1 MKKIYII
8 SERIKDKSMFSDG
21 LILTEKDFDPC
32 KSFFAVHPNIK
43 PESIDYIYTKGI
55 LEDFEYLRCFLKNI
69 DGMLACDGVFEID
82 YFHLRLDGCA
92 YAVRPE
98 DEVAYEIAEVFKD
111 RLLLQNKLS
120 F

>member
-8 SERIKDKSMFSDG
+8 SERIKDKSSYSDG

-32 KSFFAVHPNIK
+32 KSFFEVHPNIK

-69 DGMLACDGVFEID
+69 PVVLLSYKDSPNDIKTGMQAGATLYLSKNTLNTQEFAKA
-82 YFHLRLDGCA
+82 LRG
-92 YAVRPE
+92 
-98 DEVAYEIAEVFKD
+98 
-111 RLLLQNKLS
+111 LLPPQ
-120 F
+120 